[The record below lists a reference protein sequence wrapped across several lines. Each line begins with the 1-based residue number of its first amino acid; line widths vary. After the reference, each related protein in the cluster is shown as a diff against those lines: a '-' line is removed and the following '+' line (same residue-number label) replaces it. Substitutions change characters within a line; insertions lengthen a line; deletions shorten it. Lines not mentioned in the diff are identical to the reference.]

1 LFLADFSAGFKL
13 LDLEKNLQFEAT
25 P

>member
-1 LFLADFSAGFKL
+1 LFLADFSAGFK